1 MTTET
6 EFVQAFVDRFPVL
19 RPDYDDHVED
29 MGELLPHVIFGVG
42 EGFTDRIV
50 DAYLG
55 DDDPLDWRSVLM
67 FFEEHFDRG
76 DRGIDEVLVTSFL
89 DRLPW
94 SNQPGYDLVDQL
106 PEQLRTRFDLLRP
119 TAGATRDS

>member
-1 MTTET
+1 MTTAT

-29 MGELLPHVIFGVG
+29 MGELLPHVIFGIG

-50 DAYLG
+50 DAYLR
-55 DDDPLDWRSVLM
+55 DDDPLDWRSVLE
-67 FFEEHFDRG
+67 FFEEYFDRG

-89 DRLPW
+89 DMLPW
-94 SNQPGYDLVDQL
+94 PTQPGHGLVDHL
-106 PEQLRTRFDLLRP
+106 PERLHTRFDLLRP
-119 TAGATRDS
+119 T